1 MRAALRRHAGDAS
14 PAEHPRA
21 RQQLA
26 VRVGRRRRPVP
37 DQGLHPRFRDA
48 RQLHVAAQ
56 RPGRE
61 QPVRD
66 RSGDRPGD
74 GRDRHRCV
82 LDRPVPHPA
91 QVARHDR
98 LPGGYGR
105 RHRDDPRPVHVPA
118 VRRRH
123 PVHQHARVGM
133 GLQPVGAHKHGS
145 PFVIEENLII
155 TQGGKESNI
164 VFTAWGQNANYISM
178 AGTFGLLTCDN
189 QSLILDDP
197 KPYVIYG
204 ILVIDDC
211 SLVFPKG
218 AKIHIHGGI
227 AATPENQYYNDGQII
242 VLENGKL
249 IVDGTYEE
257 PVIIQGDRLEPAYE
271 EVEGQWGGIR
281 IFESS
286 KGSFINNA
294 VIKNSLVGVFV
305 DSAAELTIKNTVV
318 KNTSGS
324 GIIGFHSKIQ
334 GDNLLIYNNGG
345 SCFQG
350 SYGGN
355 YSFTYSTFGSYVN
368 QNEAIAVNNKKCL
381 DLSSDFSCS
390 VLVAVN
396 PLNISL
402 TNCIIAGASSDEIL
416 LDDFTGD
423 KIKSDFTYTL
433 KNSIVKVADLLK
445 SDQYPNFFENCEGCY
460 NLKQN
465 DKLFLNQAFDNYKLD
480 TMSVAL
486 DKALYLPTFPKDII
500 GKDRNNQS
508 PDIGCFEF

>member
-1 MRAALRRHAGDAS
+1 MMGERKYDKAVLLIALLYVLFSGCRKEDVYFSGDA
-14 PAEHPRA
+14 
-21 RQQLA
+21 QLA
-26 VRVGRRRRPVP
+26 ISADTLYFDTVFTTTGSATRIIKLYNLENEPVLVDINLQQGDDSFFRINADGYSGNVLKDVEIGAKDSIYIFAEVTINP
-37 DQGLHPRFRDA
+37 DMS
-48 RQLHVAAQ
+48 VS
-56 RPGRE
+56 E
-61 QPVRD
+61 
-66 RSGDRPGD
+66 
-74 GRDRHRCV
+74 
-82 LDRPVPHPA
+82 
-91 QVARHDR
+91 
-98 LPGGYGR
+98 
-105 RHRDDPRPVHVPA
+105 
-118 VRRRH
+118 
-123 PVHQHARVGM
+123 
-133 GLQPVGAHKHGS
+133 S

-324 GIIGFHSKIQ
+324 GIIGYHSKIQ

-465 DKLFLNQAFDNYKLD
+465 DKLFLNQPLDNYKLD

-486 DKALYLPTFPKDII
+486 DKALYLPAFPKDII